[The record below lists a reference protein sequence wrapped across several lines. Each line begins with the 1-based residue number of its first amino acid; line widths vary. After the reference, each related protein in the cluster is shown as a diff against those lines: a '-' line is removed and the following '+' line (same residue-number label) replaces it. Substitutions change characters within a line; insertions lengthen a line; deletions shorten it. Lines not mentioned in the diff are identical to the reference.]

1 MSKHEI
7 RLRKQRMTATGADRF
22 RNFDVVMKRHER
34 DMRLKKIIRVITI
47 FAVILTLLLI
57 VMVFVVM
64 RISKQHEA
72 SKTTTALIVESDPAI
87 LQQTTRN

>member
-47 FAVILTLLLI
+47 FAVILTLLLM

-64 RISKQHEA
+64 RISKQQEEGK
-72 SKTTTALIVESDPAI
+72 KTATAVVI
-87 LQQTTRN
+87 QKT